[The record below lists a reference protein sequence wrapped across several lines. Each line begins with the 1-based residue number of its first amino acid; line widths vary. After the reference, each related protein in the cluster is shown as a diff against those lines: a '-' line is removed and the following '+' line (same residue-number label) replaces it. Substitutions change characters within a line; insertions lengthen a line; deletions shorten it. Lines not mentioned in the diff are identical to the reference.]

1 MGMLDGKIAL
11 VTGAGRGIGRGIAHL
26 LAREGAAVVVN
37 DLGTSLDGSGIDT
50 GPAATVAR
58 EIVDAGGQAVENT
71 DSVTDYH
78 AAESMVQQAIDS
90 FGGLDIVVNVA
101 GILRDRMVFN
111 MSWEEWKPVIDVHL
125 KGTFNVSKWAS
136 VRFRE
141 QRSGRII
148 TMSSN
153 SAFGAAGQP
162 NYAAAKSG
170 IIGLT
175 LTCANGLAR
184 YNVTANAICPSGWTR
199 MIDSIPRAVEQVANT
214 GKLPSELAE
223 GTERDP
229 ANVTPLVA
237 YLASDDAQHI
247 TGHVFGSFG
256 YSVQLVSQP
265 KVIRTLRSDHRWTV
279 DELIE
284 RVPAAFGP
292 ELESNRGNPGIFSVV
307 NDIPDGA
314 WVEVRPGIRFW
325 GTKLE
330 PYGEQVW

>member
-1 MGMLDGKIAL
+1 MTMLDGKVAL

-50 GPAATVAR
+50 GPAATVVR
-58 EIVDAGGQAVENT
+58 EISELGGRAVANT
-71 DSVTDYH
+71 DSVTDYQD
-78 AAESMVQQAIDS
+78 AEGMVQQAVDE
-90 FGGLDIVVNVA
+90 FGKIDIVVNVA

-111 MSWEEWKPVIDVHL
+111 MSWEEWKPVIEVHL

-148 TMSSN
+148 NMSSN

-229 ANVTPLVA
+229 ANVAPLVA
-237 YLASDDAQHI
+237 FLASDAAQSV

-265 KVIRTLRSDHRWTV
+265 KVIKTLRADHRWTV

-284 RVPAAFGP
+284 TVPEAFGP
-292 ELESNRGNPGIFSVV
+292 ELETITSNPGIFSLM
-307 NDIPDGA
+307 NEIPAGD
-314 WVEVRPGIRFW
+314 WDEVRPGVRFW
-325 GTKLE
+325 GTELE
-330 PYGEQVW
+330 PYGELVW